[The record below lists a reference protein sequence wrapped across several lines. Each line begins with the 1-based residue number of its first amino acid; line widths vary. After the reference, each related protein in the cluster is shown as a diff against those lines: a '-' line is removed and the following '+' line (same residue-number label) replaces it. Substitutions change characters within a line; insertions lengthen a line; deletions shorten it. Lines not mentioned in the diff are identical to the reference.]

1 MTPRSVVPSVP
12 PARRRALLLA
22 AVVGTV
28 SAAAPVHAQGRPATT
43 PVPLTLEEALR
54 RAGATSEV
62 VGTARAG
69 VDRARGQQAQARSAL
84 LPQVGTTLSWQKQ
97 LENQFAAITRRA
109 GSGDGDTGG
118 GGADSSL
125 TNNPISVI
133 FASPY
138 TMVFGLTAQQALF
151 TGGRTRALIRASGL
165 GRESAE
171 IGIGSA
177 SAQVQLDVTQAYYDA
192 VLADR
197 LLQIAESSLVQT
209 ERTLRQVQLS
219 RDVGA
224 AAEFDLIRARVT
236 RDNQRPVYLQSRTQ
250 RDLAYLRLRQ
260 LIDAPADQALD
271 LVDGIQE
278 QALDATP
285 LPPEPTPTTVTVSV
299 ADVLAIDPRVRE
311 RVARTLAGADTAT
324 TARAPVRQAEKGLEV
339 ARQQLLASRAQ
350 RYPSLGLST
359 NYQRFA
365 YPANGFANS
374 LADFFP
380 NWTVGLQVSWPF
392 FSGGRVRGEI
402 MAAEAGVVEAEQ
414 RLKQV
419 REGAELE
426 TRQAIAQLEE
436 AEATWLAS
444 IGTADQAT
452 RAYEIAEVRFR
463 EGISTQLEL
472 SESRVQLQ
480 QALANRARAARDV
493 QVARVRLAL
502 MHQLPLAGMAGPVAP
517 GAGATPQGTTTGGA
531 QGTAPRAA
539 GSFTPP
545 GTTP

>member
-1 MTPRSVVPSVP
+1 VRRW
-12 PARRRALLLA
+12 ARLFAVAAATAALPVTVA
-22 AVVGTV
+22 AQ
-28 SAAAPVHAQGRPATT
+28 SRAAAPVA
-43 PVPLTLEEALR
+43 LTLDEALR
-54 RAGATSEV
+54 RAGATSEQ

-69 VDRARGQQAQARSAL
+69 ADRARGLQAQARSAL

-109 GSGDGDTGG
+109 GSGDGGNG
-118 GGADSSL
+118 GGADSAL

-250 RDLAYLRLRQ
+250 RDLAHLRLRQ
-260 LIDAPADQALD
+260 LIDAPADQPLV

-278 QALDATP
+278 QALDVTP

-339 ARQQLLASRAQ
+339 ARQQLRASRAQ

-374 LADFFP
+374 LTDFFP

-436 AEATWLAS
+436 AEATWIAS
-444 IGTADQAT
+444 IGTADQAA

-502 MHQLPLAGMAGPVAP
+502 LHHLPLAGMAGPVAP